1 MIDNTRYGVDT
12 TFILDRDQ
20 AISLMVG
27 NVAKWGNSLAVR
39 IPQHLAKEIGLID
52 GGEVEIIATDGNL
65 TIKPRRQKQYSL
77 EELISGITPENCHA
91 EIDTGLSRGEEIW

>member
-1 MIDNTRYGVDT
+1 
-12 TFILDRDQ
+12 
-20 AISLMVG
+20 MVG

-52 GGEVEIIATDGNL
+52 GGEVEIVAIDGNL

-77 EELISGITPENCHA
+77 DELIARITPENRHA
-91 EIDTGLSRGEEIW
+91 EIDTGASVGEEIW

>member
-1 MIDNTRYGVDT
+1 
-12 TFILDRDQ
+12 
-20 AISLMVG
+20 MVG

-52 GGEVEIIATDGNL
+52 GAEVELVAIDGNL

-77 EELISGITPENCHA
+77 DELVAGITSTNRHA
-91 EIDTGLSRGEEIW
+91 EIDTGVFVGEEIW